1 MSAKNSFDLIVIGS
15 GSAGFA
21 AASKVA
27 QAGFKVAMV
36 EKDSLGGDCPNRAC
50 VPTKV
55 LLRAAEFVSVFKLA
69 HNFGIEVPE
78 FNLNWQQ
85 LMSHKEKIIQELT
98 GERLYNIIERR
109 GISLFKG
116 TASFVSTNEINVNG
130 EKLKASKFILATGSK
145 PAFPPI
151 DGLKETGFITS
162 EDAVNLPHLPATII
176 ILGGGPVAIEF
187 AQIFSRFD
195 TKVIL
200 LEQTDRVLPR
210 EDVEISQ
217 HLLAYLKEQNVKAL
231 TGVQSYA
238 VTKAGA
244 RKAVHFTVGASKQT
258 IAADEI
264 MVATGRQPAIDELNL
279 QAAGVEFN
287 NRGVKVNEFLQTTAK
302 NILAAGD
309 ITGQL
314 LYTHVATYQGNLA
327 GYNAISEK
335 PEAQSLAVVPRTTF
349 CEPEIA
355 SVGLTETDAA
365 KHGYQYEVGHLPI
378 RYLGK
383 SLIMGERRGLIKL
396 LTQAKTGKLIGCHI
410 IAPFA
415 SELIHEVALAMQ
427 NSLTVDDIADT
438 IHAYPS
444 LAEGLAAVASEMA
457 IAKEL
462 GKAKEAA

>member
-1 MSAKNSFDLIVIGS
+1 MSQKNSFDLIVIGS

-21 AASKVA
+21 AASKAA

-36 EKDSLGGDCPNRAC
+36 EKDRLGGDCPNRAC

-55 LLRAAEFVSVFKLA
+55 LLREAEFVSLLKVA
-69 HNFGIEVPE
+69 RNFGIEVSE

-85 LMSHKEKIIQELT
+85 LLAHKEKIIQELT

-116 TASFVSTNEINVNG
+116 TASFISNNEISINEG
-130 EKLKASKFILATGSK
+130 KLKAHKFILATGSQ
-145 PAFPPI
+145 PAIPQI
-151 DGLKETGFITS
+151 NGLKETGFITS
-162 EDAVNLPHLPATII
+162 EDAVNLPHLPETII
-176 ILGGGPVAIEF
+176 ILGGGPVAVEF

-200 LEQTDRVLPR
+200 LEQSDRVLPH

-217 HLLAYLKEQNVKAL
+217 HLLAYLKEQNVKVL

-238 VTKAGA
+238 VTKVGL
-244 RKAVHFTVGASKQT
+244 RKAVHFTFGTSKQT
-258 IAADEI
+258 LAADEVMI
-264 MVATGRQPAIDELNL
+264 ATGRQPALSELNL

-287 NRGVKVNEFLQTTAK
+287 NRGVKVNQFLQTTAK
-302 NILAAGD
+302 NIWAAGD
-309 ITGQL
+309 VTGQL

-327 GYNAISEK
+327 GYNAITAK
-335 PEAQSLAVVPRTTF
+335 PEAESLAVVPRTTF
-349 CEPEIA
+349 CEPEVA
-355 SVGLTETDAA
+355 SVGLTETEAA
-365 KHGYQYEVGHLPI
+365 QQGYRYEVGHLPI

-396 LTQAKTGKLIGCHI
+396 ITQAKTGKLIGCHI

-415 SELIHEVALAMQ
+415 SELIHEFALAMQ
-427 NSLTVDDIADT
+427 NGLSVDDIADT

-457 IAKEL
+457 LAKEL
-462 GKAKEAA
+462 EKAKEAA

>member
-1 MSAKNSFDLIVIGS
+1 MSQENSFDLIVIGS

-21 AASKVA
+21 AASKAA
-27 QAGFKVAMV
+27 QAGFKVAIV
-36 EKDSLGGDCPNRAC
+36 EKDRLGGDCPNRAC

-55 LLRAAEFVSVFKLA
+55 LLRAAEFVSLFKLA
-69 HNFGIEVPE
+69 HDYGVEVSE
-78 FNLNWQQ
+78 FNLNWER
-85 LMSHKEKIIQELT
+85 LMAYKEKVIAELT

-116 TASFVSTNEINVNG
+116 TASFLSPNEISVDG

-145 PAFPPI
+145 PALPQI
-151 DGLKETGFITS
+151 NGLKETGFITS
-162 EDAVNLPHLPATII
+162 EDAVNLLHLPATII

-200 LEQTDRVLPR
+200 LQRSDRVLPR

-217 HLLAYLKEQNVKAL
+217 HLLAYLKEQNIKVL
-231 TGVQSYA
+231 TGVESYA
-238 VTKAGA
+238 VTKVGA
-244 RKAVHFTVGASKQT
+244 RKAVHFTVGKSKQT
-258 IAADEI
+258 IAADEV
-264 MVATGRQPAIDELNL
+264 MVATGRQPAINELNL
-279 QAAGVEFN
+279 AAAGVEFN
-287 NRGVKVNEFLQTTAK
+287 NHGVKVNQFLQTTAK
-302 NILAAGD
+302 NIWAAGD

-314 LYTHVATYQGNLA
+314 MYTHVATYQGNLA
-327 GYNAISEK
+327 GYNAIVEK
-335 PEAQSLAVVPRTTF
+335 PEAESLAVVPRTTF
-349 CEPEIA
+349 CEPEVA
-355 SVGLTETDAA
+355 SVGLTETEAA
-365 KHGYQYEVGHLPI
+365 KLGYQYEVGHLPI

-396 LTQAKTGKLIGCHI
+396 LTQAKTGKIIGCHI

-415 SELIHEVALAMQ
+415 SEIIHEVALAMQ
-427 NSLTVDDIADT
+427 NGLTVDNIADT

-457 IAKEL
+457 LAKEL
-462 GKAKEAA
+462 EKTKEAA